1 MKDQEFRKQMVSLKT
16 DSLVAE
22 AKQYEKEKNYKECA
36 LSFLAAADTIPDHKD
51 HAQRLFNAGL
61 CFQNARLI
69 GQAIKARE
77 QLAHDHPKDILAQR
91 ALFQIAAGYHQLAY
105 YSEAAKRYEEFAK
118 QFPGEKQAFTA
129 LGNAYAFRIG
139 LGEFDKAVED
149 MNSFVKYY
157 GDKKPADAANVVFQM
172 SEVYEKQSKN
182 DELARHLDAYLKK
195 WGAKGGIDKQILAH
209 FKLGELSWKKSCPQE
224 GVNGACLKVERVTMN
239 GKAKALYEIN
249 SKIKD
254 KKKKLKEKL
263 RTQCGPPT
271 SSKITVY
278 DRNSKVASEGQKHF
292 DEVLKLWAHGD
303 AEKKLSSQ
311 VPNQGEAAARDV
323 FMRFAAAGAAFYK
336 AEQVYEQFLKVK
348 FPQGLDFQQ
357 PTQFDSKR
365 VAEAKKK
372 KLEESN
378 KKFMVYL
385 TDKTKLVEKL
395 AGPSADKKG
404 MYDFVLDYHVAHW
417 TIAAS
422 ARIGQVFADFVN
434 QLYTAEIP
442 KDLKE
447 QDEWGNRPREIFC
460 DALVDKA
467 EPIES
472 KAVVGY
478 DLCLKAATK
487 ESWFNEWSTMC
498 EVELN
503 QLKPSEYPLAAE
515 AKPEPGYVSTPITP
529 SAVVPELPDDVQV
542 LTKD

>member
-1 MKDQEFRKQMVSLKT
+1 
-16 DSLVAE
+16 
-22 AKQYEKEKNYKECA
+22 
-36 LSFLAAADTIPDHKD
+36 
-51 HAQRLFNAGL
+51 
-61 CFQNARLI
+61 
-69 GQAIKARE
+69 
-77 QLAHDHPKDILAQR
+77 
-91 ALFQIAAGYHQLAY
+91 
-105 YSEAAKRYEEFAK
+105 
-118 QFPGEKQAFTA
+118 
-129 LGNAYAFRIG
+129 
-139 LGEFDKAVED
+139 
-149 MNSFVKYY
+149 
-157 GDKKPADAANVVFQM
+157 
-172 SEVYEKQSKN
+172 VYE
-182 DELARHLDAYLKK
+182 
-195 WGAKGGIDKQILAH
+195 
-209 FKLGELSWKKSCPQE
+209 
-224 GVNGACLKVERVTMN
+224 
-239 GKAKALYEIN
+239 
-249 SKIKD
+249 
-254 KKKKLKEKL
+254 
-263 RTQCGPPT
+263 
-271 SSKITVY
+271 
-278 DRNSKVASEGQKHF
+278 RNSKVAAEAQKHF
-292 DEVLKLWAHGD
+292 SEVIKLWAHGD
-303 AEKKLSSQ
+303 AEHKLQTQ
-311 VPNQGEAAARDV
+311 VPNSGEAATRDAL
-323 FMRFAAAGAAFYK
+323 MRFAVAGAAFYQ
-336 AEQVYEQFLKVK
+336 AEQIYEQFLKIK

-357 PTQFDSKR
+357 PTQFDRPK

-378 KKFMVYL
+378 KKFMAYL

-395 AGPSADKKG
+395 AGPSADRKG
-404 MYDFVLDYHVAHW
+404 QYDFVLDYHVAHW

-529 SAVVPELPDDVQV
+529 AAVVSELPDDVQI
-542 LTKD
+542 TSK

>member
-1 MKDQEFRKQMVSLKT
+1 MYQ
-16 DSLVAE
+16 
-22 AKQYEKEKNYKECA
+22 
-36 LSFLAAADTIPDHKD
+36 
-51 HAQRLFNAGL
+51 
-61 CFQNARLI
+61 
-69 GQAIKARE
+69 
-77 QLAHDHPKDILAQR
+77 
-91 ALFQIAAGYHQLAY
+91 
-105 YSEAAKRYEEFAK
+105 
-118 QFPGEKQAFTA
+118 
-129 LGNAYAFRIG
+129 
-139 LGEFDKAVED
+139 
-149 MNSFVKYY
+149 
-157 GDKKPADAANVVFQM
+157 
-172 SEVYEKQSKN
+172 
-182 DELARHLDAYLKK
+182 
-195 WGAKGGIDKQILAH
+195 
-209 FKLGELSWKKSCPQE
+209 
-224 GVNGACLKVERVTMN
+224 
-239 GKAKALYEIN
+239 IN
-249 SKIKD
+249 SQIKD

-271 SSKITVY
+271 SSKITVFE
-278 DRNSKVASEGQKHF
+278 RNSKVASDGQKHF
-292 DEVLKLWAHGD
+292 DEVLKLWAKGD
-303 AEKKLSSQ
+303 AEKKLQSQ
-311 VPNQGEAAARDV
+311 VPNAGEAAARDV
-323 FMRFAAAGAAFYK
+323 FMRFAVAGAAFYK

-357 PTQFDSKR
+357 PGQFDSKK

-372 KLEESN
+372 KYEDSS
-378 KKFMVYL
+378 KKFMAYL
-385 TDKTKLVEKL
+385 TEKTKLAERL

-404 MYDFVLDYHVAHW
+404 MYDFVLEYKVAHW

-503 QLKPSEYPLAAE
+503 QIKPSEYPLAAE

-529 SAVVPELPDDVQV
+529 AAVVSELPDDVQV
-542 LTKD
+542 TSKQ